1 MTLPPLD
8 TRLLIFDVFG
18 TVVDW
23 RGSIAREAAETAG
36 PRGVKIDPEAFAD
49 RWRAGY
55 RPAMDRVRKGEL
67 PWMNIDTLHRRI
79 LDEMLPQFGLD
90 ALSERERDHLNRAW
104 HRLDPWPDSVAGLT
118 RLKAKFVIATLSNG
132 NVALLTNMAKHAGL
146 PWDCVLSAELFHH
159 YKPDPES
166 YLGAAAMLGVKPGE
180 TMMVAAHEDDLI
192 AARAAGLRTAF
203 VRRPL
208 EFGAR
213 PSYDLP
219 RERGFDFV
227 ADDFVDLARQLGG

>member
-1 MTLPPLD
+1 MTIDATALRAL
-8 TRLLIFDVFG
+8 TFDVFG

-23 RGSIAREAAETAG
+23 RGSIAREATVAAAPHG
-36 PRGVKIDPEAFAD
+36 MQIDAPAFAD

-79 LDEMLPQFGLD
+79 LNEMLPQFGMD

-146 PWDCVLSAELFHH
+146 PWDCILSAELFHH
-159 YKPDPES
+159 YKPDRES
-166 YLGAAAMLGVKPGE
+166 YLGAAAMLGVEPGE
-180 TMMVAAHEDDLI
+180 TMMVAAHEDDLV

-213 PSYDLP
+213 PGYDLP
-219 RERGFDFV
+219 HERGFDFV

>member
-1 MTLPPLD
+1 MATESSSI
-8 TRLLIFDVFG
+8 RLLTFDVFG

-23 RGSIAREAAETAG
+23 RGSIAREAAAVAQSHGTKLDA
-36 PRGVKIDPEAFAD
+36 DAFAD

-67 PWMNIDTLHRRI
+67 PWINIDRLHRMI
-79 LDEMLPQFGLD
+79 LDELLPQFGLG
-90 ALSERERDHLNRAW
+90 ALTEAQRVHFNRAW

-118 RLKAKFVIATLSNG
+118 RLKRKFVLATLSNG
-132 NVALLTNMAKHAGL
+132 NVALLTNMAKHAAL
-146 PWDCVLSAELFHH
+146 PWDCILSAELFHH
-159 YKPDPES
+159 YKPDPQT
-166 YLGAAAMLGVKPGE
+166 YLGAAEMLDVTPAQ

-213 PSYDLP
+213 PGYDLP
-219 RERGFDFV
+219 RERSFDYI
-227 ADDFVDLARQLGG
+227 ADNFEDLASQLGV